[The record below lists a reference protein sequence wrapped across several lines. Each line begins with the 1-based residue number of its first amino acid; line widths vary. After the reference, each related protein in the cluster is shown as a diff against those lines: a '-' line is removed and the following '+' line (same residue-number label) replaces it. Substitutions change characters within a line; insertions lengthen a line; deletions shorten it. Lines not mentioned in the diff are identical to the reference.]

1 MKLILATNNQNKV
14 REIRTMLQELPYE
27 VCSQKEAGYV
37 LDVEET
43 GTTFAEN
50 AALKAK
56 ALWNAAKAAGECC
69 LTLADDSGLC
79 VDALHGA
86 PGVYSSRYA
95 GENATDA
102 DRNAKLLRELENVP
116 AAERTAK
123 FVCDMVLILPDGTE
137 ILCEGTVSGS
147 IGFAPQGDNGFG
159 YDPLFYVGNRSFA
172 EFSAEEK
179 NAVSHRKRALEQVLA
194 VLMEKKGLALC

>member
-1 MKLILATNNQNKV
+1 
-14 REIRTMLQELPYE
+14 
-27 VCSQKEAGYV
+27 
-37 LDVEET
+37 
-43 GTTFAEN
+43 
-50 AALKAK
+50 
-56 ALWNAAKAAGECC
+56 
-69 LTLADDSGLC
+69 
-79 VDALHGA
+79 
-86 PGVYSSRYA
+86 
-95 GENATDA
+95 
-102 DRNAKLLRELENVP
+102 
-116 AAERTAK
+116 
-123 FVCDMVLILPDGTE
+123 MVLILPDGTE